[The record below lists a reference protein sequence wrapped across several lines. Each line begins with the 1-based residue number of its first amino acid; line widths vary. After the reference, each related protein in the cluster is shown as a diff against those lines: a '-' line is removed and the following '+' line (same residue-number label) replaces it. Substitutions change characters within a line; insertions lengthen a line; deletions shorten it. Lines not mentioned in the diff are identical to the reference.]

1 MGFERGNFVMQFV
14 ESTGFSATVIRSFWP
29 GSPPCH
35 TIPNVAEIQSL
46 NLHCCIPL
54 VSVNGIVRAVPHFV
68 KMSVLSVFAI
78 QVVLVK
84 MGSCSV
90 LALLS
95 LHTNP
100 FLTGVTSSLS
110 LFFYLYVCWL
120 DLVYLLR
127 YFVLHFFYNFIWQ
140 NKTEIQTVSPGRLT
154 VIFSTAFAFV
164 KGN

>member
-35 TIPNVAEIQSL
+35 TIPDVAEIQTL
-46 NLHCCIPL
+46 NLHYCTPL
-54 VSVNGIVRAVPHFV
+54 VSVFGQSCTPFCKDVCA
-68 KMSVLSVFAI
+68 LSI
-78 QVVLVK
+78 CDQGVLVK
-84 MGSCSV
+84 VGSCSV

-95 LHTNP
+95 LCTNP
-100 FLTGVTSSLS
+100 FLTGVKSSLS

-120 DLVYLLR
+120 DLIYLLR

-140 NKTEIQTVSPGRLT
+140 NKTEMQTVSPGSLI
-154 VIFSTAFAFV
+154 VIFSTTFAFV